1 VTATVTRDPST
12 QLDDDFRD
20 SLAHT
25 RAFVRNVVVPREQEI
40 DEADATLDSGDWW
53 TRAACRDAE
62 LAVFFSPDDERG
74 HARDRRE
81 TQARQICRPC
91 PVLAQCRDHAL
102 VVGETYGVWGGMTE
116 GDRRKH
122 SRRLRRGSVDRS
134 NPCTREPLPTFLVRT
149 LVGRR
154 GVAPPS
160 DATRTWK
167 VRSRNRDHSRPA
179 AVVRAQF
186 VRV

>member
-1 VTATVTRDPST
+1 MTFGGRSADIVMGATACGSNVRACSSALVFRFGTPRHLGSRPILEAPTTRRTRRTEARRPRELTFNSYVDLLETSVTATVTRDPST

-40 DEADATLDSGDWW
+40 DADDATLDSGDWW
-53 TRAACRDAE
+53 TRAACRGAE

-102 VVGETYGVWGGMTE
+102 VVGEPYGVW
-116 GDRRKH
+116 
-122 SRRLRRGSVDRS
+122 
-134 NPCTREPLPTFLVRT
+134 
-149 LVGRR
+149 
-154 GVAPPS
+154 VA
-160 DATRTWK
+160 
-167 VRSRNRDHSRPA
+167 
-179 AVVRAQF
+179 
-186 VRV
+186 